1 MLILGKKSNVLF
13 ISIVSI
19 LSTQQAFNI
28 GWSSVCFIFS
38 IAFVIIINYPVHFI
52 AYLLIISFHY
62 KISSMT
68 AEDLSTLFPLYFYN
82 PGLYPIH

>member
-13 ISIVSI
+13 ISTVSI

-28 GWSSVCFIFS
+28 GWSSVCFILS
-38 IAFVIIINYPVHFI
+38 IAFVIIVNYPIHLI